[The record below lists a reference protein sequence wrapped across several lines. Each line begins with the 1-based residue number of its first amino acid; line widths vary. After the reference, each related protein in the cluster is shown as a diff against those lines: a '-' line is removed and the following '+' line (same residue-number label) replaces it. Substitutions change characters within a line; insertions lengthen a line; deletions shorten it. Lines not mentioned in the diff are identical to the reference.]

1 MSDSLLPV
9 RYISTAIAR
18 MPQDVYDFAS
28 EPGNLPSWAA
38 GLGSSITEVDGA
50 WIAESGMGRLKLEFA
65 AHNPFGILDHTV
77 TLPTGESFYNPVRVF
92 ANGTG
97 SEIVFALFRLPGVTD
112 DDFERD
118 AAAVAGD
125 LATLKALLER

>member
-1 MSDSLLPV
+1 MSLLSV
-9 RYISTAIAR
+9 RYISTAIERA
-18 MPQDVYDFAS
+18 PQEVYAFAS
-28 EPGNLPSWAA
+28 DPANLPSWAA

-50 WIAESGMGRLKLEFA
+50 WIAESSMGRLKMEFA
-65 AHNPFGILDHTV
+65 ADNLFGILDHTV

-97 SEIVFALFRLPGVTD
+97 SEIVFALFRLPGVSD
-112 DDFERD
+112 EDFERD
-118 AAAVAGD
+118 AASVGRD